1 MNIDKKYYQEIN
13 ENLTNTIQ
21 DTNIDAPNKKTGKV
35 RDAYIFDDRVVII
48 STDRQSAF
56 DRVLAAIP

>member
-21 DTNIDAPNKKTGKV
+21 DTNISAPNKKVGKV
-35 RDAYIFDDRVVII
+35 RDEFWPFLTSMAKLAKLGMKFDGI
-48 STDRQSAF
+48 
-56 DRVLAAIP
+56 

>member
-21 DTNIDAPNKKTGKV
+21 DTNISAPTKKLAKLGML
-35 RDAYIFDDRVVII
+35 IF
-48 STDRQSAF
+48 
-56 DRVLAAIP
+56 

>member
-21 DTNIDAPNKKTGKV
+21 DTNIDAQGC
-35 RDAYIFDDRVVII
+35 DDFY
-48 STDRQSAF
+48 RQAKRF
-56 DRVLAAIP
+56 